1 MGEKDT
7 TAFTSATT
15 TTTAAAAAVDRTTT
29 TTSGGRQ
36 SRMSPGLVIRISA
49 TIVNTICLSLLF

>member
-15 TTTAAAAAVDRTTT
+15 TTTTAAAVDRTTT